1 MNIDFFK
8 RDIDEL
14 IGEFTQ
20 NESTTLADMKRV
32 WLSKKFSYIYESSPA
47 SNLAF
52 FMQSLYAQCIDLKEI
67 PQVEVTNVKCYMC
80 GTASLSHRLGGLYC
94 LYCLYETQPFKP
106 PFKVYLS
113 LGEVKKLRTLVV
125 DAKANDI
132 KVVPPLVK
140 RMLGRNMFLF
150 GAVDLTEDSVRETVN
165 ELQQLQNARIKI
177 AYEKLFHSTPIDNYV
192 HMDLG
197 MEVDLGKLQKMS
209 SEYAQAKNVAIAEA
223 SNVLDVTNIKHLS
236 EDKELIGDVVK
247 KITDDWNEQKENFY
261 KQTGCGEDEMDDQ
274 ELQQLL
280 LDDNEDN
287 ED

>member
-1 MNIDFFK
+1 MNIDSFK

-32 WLSKKFSYIYESSPA
+32 WLSKKFSYIYESSPS

-52 FMQSLYAQCIDLKEI
+52 FMQSLYSQCIG
-67 PQVEVTNVKCYMC
+67 YMC
-80 GTASLSHRLGGLYC
+80 RTSLSHRLGGLYC

-140 RMLGRNMFLF
+140 RMLDRNMFLF
-150 GAVDLTEDSVRETVN
+150 GAVDITEDSVTETVN
-165 ELQQLQNARIKI
+165 ELQQLQDARIKL
-177 AYEKLFHSTPIDNYV
+177 AYEKLFNSTPIDNYV

-197 MEVDLGKLQKMS
+197 MEVDLAKLQKMS

-223 SNVLDVTNIKHLS
+223 SNVIDVTNIKHLS

-247 KITDDWNEQKENFY
+247 KIANDWSDQKEKFY
-261 KQTGCGEDEMDDQ
+261 KQTGFGEDEMYEQ

-280 LDDNEDN
+280 LKDNDDAEDN
-287 ED
+287 EEHSGED

>member
-52 FMQSLYAQCIDLKEI
+52 FMQSLYAQCIG
-67 PQVEVTNVKCYMC
+67 YMC
-80 GTASLSHRLGGLYC
+80 GTASLSQRLGGLYC

-165 ELQQLQNARIKI
+165 ELQQLQNARIKL

-261 KQTGCGEDEMDDQ
+261 KQTGCGEDEMDDR

-280 LDDNEDN
+280 LDDIEDN